1 MIDLVTYW
9 VESDC
14 GCCSQIRLVWD
25 HCGGGFP
32 ADIKLLWSCFVSAQ
46 VSFVSAV
53 DVEVKSLL
61 DTSSLIAAVRTKDA
75 IKDVCCCHVQL
86 VAADRHDFCL
96 LFQWPDLFLCEN
108 ECGTAS
114 RLRIIT
120 ITYRPG
126 ECIDQRFFFFAT
138 SFSGSQSW
146 RHTQS
151 LLKCTNSLSGRI
163 WRNMDFLSVCWLCL
177 ALSCLFSWCQC
188 FERWRDFTSGC
199 CSSLQRMNSGSYGP
213 ASPECWIEVIG
224 PKTRRFMWAQI
235 LSMQATKKGRF
246 MKNVF

>member
-1 MIDLVTYW
+1 MFSLLQLTDMTFVFCSSGLIFFFVRTNVELHPVSESLPLLID
-9 VESDC
+9 
-14 GCCSQIRLVWD
+14 R
-25 HCGGGFP
+25 
-32 ADIKLLWSCFVSAQ
+32 VSA
-46 VSFVSAV
+46 
-53 DVEVKSLL
+53 
-61 DTSSLIAAVRTKDA
+61 LIRG
-75 IKDVCCCHVQL
+75 C
-86 VAADRHDFCL
+86 
-96 LFQWPDLFLCEN
+96 
-108 ECGTAS
+108 
-114 RLRIIT
+114 
-120 ITYRPG
+120 
-126 ECIDQRFFFFAT
+126 FFFAT